1 MDKLQNLNIHSMVF
15 KRRGTEF
22 KIWGT
27 KFKWKSVK
35 KKEKT
40 KLKEH
45 NFKINEISAG
55 FFSSKNE
62 FSKKKERISKFGY
75 KKQAYC

>member
-1 MDKLQNLNIHSMVF
+1 MK
-15 KRRGTEF
+15 KR
-22 KIWGT
+22 
-27 KFKWKSVK
+27 K